1 MKLPIQNVCIFELL
15 ILAVSPKPKI
25 FLVKNNVCS
34 VTVISGTPVLHN
46 NNNNNNNNN
55 NKECEAIVYI
65 SQDN

>member
-15 ILAVSPKPKI
+15 ILAVSSKPKI

-46 NNNNNNNNN
+46 NNNN
-55 NKECEAIVYI
+55 KECEAIVYI